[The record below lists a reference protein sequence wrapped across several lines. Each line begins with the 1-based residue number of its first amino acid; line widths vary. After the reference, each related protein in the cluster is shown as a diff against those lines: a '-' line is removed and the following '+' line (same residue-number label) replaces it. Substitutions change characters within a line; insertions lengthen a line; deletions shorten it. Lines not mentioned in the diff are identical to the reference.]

1 MFLDPADEAAI
12 LSKGLGDALQDRGVI
27 AMAYDHNTDQPAYP
41 VRVIEGAPGH
51 VQAAAWHCYETPTP
65 NYSVLEDLHYAYP
78 DLLQFMTECTTYRPS
93 PGTLDFGVA
102 KNFIS
107 SVQHG
112 ASGASMWVMGTDPNY
127 GPHSP
132 YGGCD
137 GCLGSIIVNS
147 STVYTKTNDYY
158 MIGQFSR
165 FIRRGSVIH
174 RVTNGTMGTNGDS
187 NQFLILAAHNPDQ
200 SWAVVFMNNLNS
212 TQNVRLSFSQAGHTW
227 EGVIP
232 NSTVVTWLIPSDQM
246 VEKYPPQAFSSI
258 SVDTTRSASS
268 KQTPVYTNPLPYGYL
283 QETTARSYG
292 HITTTASTFSCPATT
307 TSSSSSSTSSSTS
320 TRTYASV
327 PYTTH
332 VIPENE
338 L

>member
-1 MFLDPADEAAI
+1 
-12 LSKGLGDALQDRGVI
+12 
-27 AMAYDHNTDQPAYP
+27 
-41 VRVIEGAPGH
+41 
-51 VQAAAWHCYETPTP
+51 
-65 NYSVLEDLHYAYP
+65 
-78 DLLQFMTECTTYRPS
+78 
-93 PGTLDFGVA
+93 
-102 KNFIS
+102 
-107 SVQHG
+107 
-112 ASGASMWVMGTDPNY
+112 MGTDPNY

-158 MIGQFSR
+158 MIGHFSR

-292 HITTTASTFSCPATT
+292 HITTAASTFSCPATT